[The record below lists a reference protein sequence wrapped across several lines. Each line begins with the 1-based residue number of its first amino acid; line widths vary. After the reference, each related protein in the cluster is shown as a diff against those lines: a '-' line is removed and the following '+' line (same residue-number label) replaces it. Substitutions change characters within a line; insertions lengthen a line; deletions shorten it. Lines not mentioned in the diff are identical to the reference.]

1 MAQATFRIWRSG
13 SGGGPE
19 GFADYSTEVSEAVA
33 LAARERKESRGAHA
47 RADYQDKDKAWGT
60 FNLVI
65 RKAKD
70 GSMEIRREPISPIR
84 QDLQDIIKEQ
94 G

>member
-1 MAQATFRIWRSG
+1 
-13 SGGGPE
+13 
-19 GFADYSTEVSEAVA
+19 VSEAVA

-47 RADYQDKDKAWGT
+47 RADHQAKDAEWGK

-65 RKAKD
+65 RKARD
-70 GSMEIRREPISPIR
+70 GSMEIRREPIPQIR